1 MTVKQGFPYKLYF
14 DPEFD
19 IDKPGL
25 QYKHDSGYPERE
37 ARVQWRV
44 DQITKT
50 LKEGEQIRN
59 PALVYIRKTDPTI
72 WKLHPGKCR
81 VRACRAMGWT
91 TIPAIIVDKTGTY
104 DGPGVELTAADAK
117 AKYSDDIAVIVKPDV
132 FITRI
137 GKYKFKGEELHPSL
151 EVHGQGGTII
161 ELKAKPLNNWMP
173 PLKIIR

>member
-1 MTVKQGFPYKLYF
+1 MSCKKGFPYKLYY
-14 DPEFD
+14 DTAFD

-50 LKEGEQIRN
+50 LQEGEPIRN
-59 PALVYIRKTDPTI
+59 PVLVYIRKSDPTI

-81 VRACRAMGWT
+81 VKACRAMGWT
-91 TIPAIIVDKTGTY
+91 TVPALIVDKTGTY
-104 DGPGVELTAADAK
+104 DGPGKLVSVPEAQAL
-117 AKYSDDIAVIVKPDV
+117 YSDDI
-132 FITRI
+132 ITQVNSDRFQIRI
-137 GKYKFKGEELHPSL
+137 GKYKFKGEVLHPSL

-161 ELKAKPLNNWMP
+161 QLKEKPKDNWTTP
-173 PLKIIR
+173 IGR